1 MEISPNPKKELRS
14 KLGAIATAVGFAIAI
29 GSVSIAP
36 ARAAEHGGEHGGGGH
51 GGGGHRAVSHGGGGY
66 HGGGG
71 HWGGGYY
78 APGPDY
84 YVAPEPYVYVPA
96 PAPCYP
102 PGYEGP
108 NYDPYYCTPPPPPG
122 ISLFFGL

>member
-1 MEISPNPKKELRS
+1 MKNSTTPKKDSRS
-14 KLGAIATAVGFAIAI
+14 MFARFGKITAALAFGGMLCAFPM
-29 GSVSIAP
+29 SS
-36 ARAAEHGGEHGGGGH
+36 ARAAYHHGGGGRGHAVH
-51 GGGGHRAVSHGGGGY
+51 GGYHGGGY
-66 HGGGG
+66 HGGG

-96 PAPCYP
+96 PGPCYS

-108 NYDPYYCTPPPPPG
+108 YYGPDYYYCSPPPPPG

>member
-1 MEISPNPKKELRS
+1 MEISPNRKEELRS
-14 KLGAIATAVGFAIAI
+14 KLCAIATAVAFAIAI
-29 GSVSIAP
+29 GIVSIAP

-51 GGGGHRAVSHGGGGY
+51 GAVSHGGGGYHGGGY

-84 YVAPEPYVYVPA
+84 YVAPEPYVYEPA
-96 PAPCYP
+96 PAPCP

-108 NYDPYYCTPPPPPG
+108 EYDPYCTPPPPPG